1 MAINDH
7 TALAIAE
14 LVFYIP
20 ALNIA
25 VFVCFRHGRGRF
37 GPWFFIGNLALIRIV
52 GGILSIVAN
61 NNHDLSLIITAAV
74 LNGVGLS
81 LLLLS
86 MLSMLKRVNEG
97 IASGGI
103 PALIFNLLHIPI
115 IVATALA
122 AYGSIKL
129 YGEDV
134 SKHETG
140 RNISRVG
147 IVIFVLVF
155 VFFVVLNAYT
165 FLRSSSVRPGEK
177 RILLATGA
185 SLPFIAVR
193 IVYTL
198 LAYFVTGSNTFSLR
212 NGSIAVQAAMGV
224 AEEWVTV
231 ILYLAAGI
239 LAPKIAREEVRVEQ
253 FAWGTQGRGKG
264 DEQEYPLNQYR
275 NS

>member
-1 MAINDH
+1 MTISDH

-20 ALNIA
+20 ALHVA
-25 VFVCFRHGRGRF
+25 VFVCFRHGWGRF
-37 GPWFFIGNLALIRIV
+37 GAWFFIGNLALMRIV

-74 LNGVGLS
+74 LNGIGLS

-103 PALIFNLLHIPI
+103 PAFIFNLLHIPI
-115 IVATALA
+115 IIATAIA
-122 AYGSIKL
+122 AYGSVKL
-129 YGEDV
+129 YSEDV
-134 SKHETG
+134 SKHEKG
-140 RNISRVG
+140 RNLCRVG
-147 IVIFVLVF
+147 IVIFLLVF
-155 VFFVVLNAYT
+155 IFFVLLNAYT
-165 FLRSSSVRPGEK
+165 FLRSSSVRPGEN

-198 LAYFVTGSNTFSLR
+198 LAFFVTGSNTFSLR
-212 NGSIAVQAAMGV
+212 NGSIAVQAAMSV

-239 LAPKIAREEVRVEQ
+239 LAPKIAREDVRVEQ
-253 FAWGTQGRGKG
+253 FAWGTRGSGKV
-264 DEQEYPLNQYR
+264 DDQEYRLNQYR
-275 NS
+275 NP